1 VMMTR
6 AFSEYTQEPAWVPA
20 FEFFDVIEAA
30 IKCSTSA
37 FMDSQVE
44 VQRDCDPR
52 LTGLSIS
59 GDPYLLELAVRA
71 ILENAIEATKKGGQ
85 IKFQLSVHSPGGV
98 PARLKL
104 AVSDNGSGIAISN
117 LSKVMRPF
125 FSTKP
130 DHVGLGLSMASRFV
144 EMHGGNLEI
153 KSSIEKGTDVLILL
167 PLKGNIQDGCR

>member
-1 VMMTR
+1 
-6 AFSEYTQEPAWVPA
+6 
-20 FEFFDVIEAA
+20 
-30 IKCSTSA
+30 
-37 FMDSQVE
+37 MDSQVE
-44 VQRDCDPR
+44 VQCDYDPR

-71 ILENAIEATKKGGQ
+71 IVENAIEATNKAGQ
-85 IKFQLSVHSPGGV
+85 IKLQLSVHSPNGV

-104 AVSDNGSGIAISN
+104 AVADNGSGIAMSN
-117 LSKVMRPF
+117 LSKVTRPF

-130 DHVGLGLSMASRFV
+130 NHVGLGLTMASRFV

-153 KSSIEKGTDVLILL
+153 KSSIEKGTDVSILL